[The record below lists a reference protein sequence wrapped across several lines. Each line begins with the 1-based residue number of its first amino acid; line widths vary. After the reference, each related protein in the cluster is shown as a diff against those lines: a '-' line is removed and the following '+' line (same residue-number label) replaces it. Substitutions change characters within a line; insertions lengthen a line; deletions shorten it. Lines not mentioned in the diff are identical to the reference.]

1 MVISVG
7 AWISLLIAL
16 VIIGVVV
23 WLVDYVVRTL
33 PVPDPIGRI
42 IRMVAMVLG
51 VLIAVLLVLQT
62 LGLVAPG
69 TVTLPAT

>member
-69 TVTLPAT
+69 TVVLPAT